1 MKNKSII
8 SLFIGLLGL
17 GVSTTSCEDMLTPD
31 MERYVT
37 GFNGKD
43 TVNFYLGILRNL
55 QGVAEQNVLLGEI
68 RGDLTTTTSYSS
80 DSIGDIA
87 NFNNPEDGDS
97 RLLNRAAYYKVINQC
112 NFYLVAVD
120 TMAKKN
126 DIYYMRK
133 EAAQVATIRA
143 WTYLQLVQ
151 NYGEVPFITQPV
163 DNADTGWETNSPEG
177 VINID
182 NMLSKLQKDLEHSIH
197 YEDTEGFPNYGTFN
211 SGSGANYVHRNLIF
225 PSRLVLADIY
235 LASAKTKND
244 YEKAAQYYYEYLTK
258 SRSSIPEV
266 ASSANCAQF
275 TVEEKGND
283 FLSYPIPDA
292 WMTHM
297 FAPQVFGEQLA
308 GSEAITVIPSAANS
322 SFGQVLTTVAQVYGF
337 DSSSSNRTDS
347 NTGSDGTESSTT
359 SGQISIVA
367 NYKVRQVQPSTRYEA
382 INAAQLYTHDAG
394 AGDVHIVKY
403 PNTGDARLSGSAP
416 MVVTE
421 DGRMRFIHKFGIAN
435 YVDLGGETN
444 PNNFIFRYG
453 IPVYRVAQVYLR
465 YAEALNRA
473 GHPRYAFAVLRNGL
487 SKLPSVYKEDTL
499 NSVKTPRMVEQ
510 LDDEGNV
517 VLNEDGTPVM
527 VPAVGKDNKP
537 IYDVV
542 SCDVAVRMQFEEGYN
557 NFVTYDADSLAQ
569 LNKTTYMGFVDQKGD
584 ASKWKNA
591 RVYGVHA
598 YGGGRLIDQDTLYNY
613 GTVVAKRMLEE
624 ELRKNGVNMS
634 AEDMKLTFYKAN
646 GLELDTAK
654 IMKYDLSEELKEH
667 IVALYAENY
676 TDQSRLPYVLYEGVV
691 DPETQKVTRG
701 NRISPYQ
708 DEAMLQF
715 EINAV
720 ETLLA
725 DEMALETAFEGYRYY
740 DLMRIARHKLNDANY
755 PGAEWFAWMI
765 ARRNMPYAPYE
776 NVGMMDNTIYNK
788 LQSISNWYLLNPKY

>member
-8 SLFIGLLGL
+8 TLFIGLLGL

-31 MERYVT
+31 MDRYVT

-87 NFNNPEDGDS
+87 NFNSSEDGDS

-112 NFYLVAVD
+112 NFYLAVVD
-120 TMAKKN
+120 TLAKKN

-133 EAAQVATIRA
+133 EAAQVAAIRA

-177 VINID
+177 NINFD
-182 NMLSKLQKDLEHSIH
+182 NILAKLEKDLELSIY

-211 SGSGANYVHRNLIF
+211 SGSGANYAHRNLIF

-235 LASAKTKND
+235 LAAAKTKND

-258 SRSSIPEV
+258 SRSSIPDV
-266 ASSANCAQF
+266 ASNKHAAQF
-275 TVEEKGND
+275 DIEEKGND
-283 FLSYPIPDA
+283 FVSTPYPA
-292 WMTHM
+292 FWMDHM
-297 FAPQVFGEQLA
+297 FATRAFGEQLA
-308 GSEAITVIPSAANS
+308 STEAITVIPSAANS

-337 DSSSSNRTDS
+337 DSSSYNYT
-347 NTGSDGTESSTT
+347 NGTTGSDGSESATT
-359 SGQISIVA
+359 SGQITISA

-382 INAAQLYTHDAG
+382 INAAQLYTYDAG

-403 PNTGDARLSGSAP
+403 PNVGDARLAGSAP
-416 MVVTE
+416 LVVTDE
-421 DGRMRFIHKFGIAN
+421 GRMRFIHKFGIAT
-435 YVDLGGETN
+435 YVNSGGETYLY
-444 PNNFIFRYG
+444 NFSFRYG
-453 IPVYRVAQVYLR
+453 IPVYRVSQVYLR

-499 NSVKTPRMVEQ
+499 NSVKTPRMTEK
-510 LDDEGNV
+510 LDDNGDV
-517 VLNEDGTPVM
+517 VLNDDGTPVM
-527 VPAVGKDNKP
+527 VPAVGKDGKP

-542 SCDVAVRMQFEEGYN
+542 SCNVAVRMQFEDGYN
-557 NFVTYDADSLAQ
+557 NFITYDADSLAQ
-569 LNKTTYMGFVDQKGD
+569 LKKLYMGFVDQKGD

-591 RVYGVHA
+591 AVYGIHA
-598 YGGGRLIDQDTLYNY
+598 YGGGSLIDKDTLYNY
-613 GTVVAKRMLEE
+613 GAVVAKRMLEE

-634 AEDMKLTFYKAN
+634 AEDMKLAFYKPN

-654 IMKYDLSEELKEH
+654 IKDYDLPEALKEH
-667 IVALYAENY
+667 IVSLYAENY
-676 TDQSRLPYVLYEGVV
+676 TDQTRLPFVLYEGVV
-691 DPETQKVTRG
+691 GENQKITRG

-708 DEAMLQF
+708 DEALLQY

-755 PGAEWFAWMI
+755 PGIEWFAWII

-776 NVGMMDNTIYNK
+776 NVGMKDDALYSK
-788 LQSISNWYLLNPKY
+788 LQTISNWYLPNPQY